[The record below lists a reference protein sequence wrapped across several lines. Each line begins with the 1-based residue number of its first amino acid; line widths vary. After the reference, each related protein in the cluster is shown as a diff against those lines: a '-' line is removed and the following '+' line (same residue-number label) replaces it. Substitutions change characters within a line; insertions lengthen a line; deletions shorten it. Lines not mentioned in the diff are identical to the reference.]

1 MTRPVSEKTED
12 VLRAAMKRLLEGTSV
27 HTDGRLNV
35 ANLARE
41 AGVSRA
47 TANRATAVLA
57 EFRAAE
63 ARFRSGSVA
72 GLKARIRELE
82 AVLRDARRSAAP
94 ARLYRERTLA
104 QQIQI
109 LALQGEEQ
117 RRLISIL
124 EEQIALADPKVLP
137 FRPPPQGGT

>member
-1 MTRPVSEKTED
+1 MTWPVSQKTED
-12 VLRAAMKRLLEGTSV
+12 ALRAAMKLLLEGASE
-27 HTDGRLNV
+27 HTDGRLSV

-82 AVLRDARRSAAP
+82 AELSAARGGEL
-94 ARLYRERTLA
+94 AELRATVKTLA
-104 QQIQI
+104 QQIQV
-109 LALQGEEQ
+109 LALKGEEQ
-117 RRLISIL
+117 RRLIAVL
-124 EEQIALADPKVLP
+124 EAQIARADPKVLP
-137 FRPPPQGGT
+137 FSPPSQGGI

>member
-1 MTRPVSEKTED
+1 MTRPVSQKTED
-12 VLRAAMKRLLEGTSV
+12 ALRAAIKRLLDGTSV

-47 TANRATAVLA
+47 TANRATVVLA
-57 EFRAAE
+57 EFRTAE
-63 ARFRSGSVA
+63 VRFRLGSVA

-82 AVLRDARRSAAP
+82 AELRAARGGELAELRSTV
-94 ARLYRERTLA
+94 RTLA
-104 QQIQI
+104 QRIQI

-117 RRLISIL
+117 RCLIAVL
-124 EEQIALADPKVLP
+124 EEQIARADPKVLP
-137 FRPPPQGGT
+137 FRPPNQGGA

>member
-1 MTRPVSEKTED
+1 MTRTVSQKTED
-12 VLRAAMKRLLEGTSV
+12 ALRAAMMRLLEGTSV
-27 HTDGRLNV
+27 HTDGCLTV

-72 GLKARIRELE
+72 GLKERIRELE
-82 AVLRDARRSAAP
+82 AEL
-94 ARLYRERTLA
+94 RTLDA
-104 QQIQI
+104 SWPAPESQPDTAGDNVI
-109 LALQGEEQ
+109 L
-117 RRLISIL
+117 
-124 EEQIALADPKVLP
+124 LP
-137 FRPPPQGGT
+137 NRSQELKSGT

>member
-1 MTRPVSEKTED
+1 MLWDVPKLGEEPCTSADVFISPVNLT
-12 VLRAAMKRLLEGTSV
+12 
-27 HTDGRLNV
+27 V

-47 TANRATAVLA
+47 TANRATAVLV

-82 AVLRDARRSAAP
+82 AELRTARGGEMAELRATIK
-94 ARLYRERTLA
+94 TLA

-109 LALQGEEQ
+109 LALEGEEQ
-117 RRLISIL
+117 RRLIAVL
-124 EEQIALADPKVLP
+124 E
-137 FRPPPQGGT
+137 

>member
-1 MTRPVSEKTED
+1 MTQPVSQKTED
-12 VLRAAMKRLLEGTSV
+12 ALRVAMKRLLDGTSV
-27 HTDGRLNV
+27 HTDGRLTI

-63 ARFRSGSVA
+63 ARFRSVSVA

-82 AVLRDARRSAAP
+82 AELRAARGG
-94 ARLYRERTLA
+94 ELA
-104 QQIQI
+104 
-109 LALQGEEQ
+109 
-117 RRLISIL
+117 
-124 EEQIALADPKVLP
+124 
-137 FRPPPQGGT
+137 

>member
-1 MTRPVSEKTED
+1 MTQPVSQKTED
-12 VLRAAMKRLLEGTSV
+12 ALRVAMKRLLDGTSV
-27 HTDGRLNV
+27 HTDGRLTV

-57 EFRAAE
+57 EFRGAE

-72 GLKARIRELE
+72 GLKERIRELE
-82 AVLRDARRSAAP
+82 AELRAARGGELAELRATVK
-94 ARLYRERTLA
+94 TLA

-109 LALQGEEQ
+109 LALEGEEQ
-117 RRLISIL
+117 RRLIAVL
-124 EEQIALADPKVLP
+124 EEQIARADPKVLP
-137 FRPPPQGGT
+137 FRLPSQDGT

>member
-1 MTRPVSEKTED
+1 MTRPVSQKTEEA
-12 VLRAAMKRLLEGTSV
+12 LRAAIKRLLDGTSV

-47 TANRATAVLA
+47 TANRATVVLA
-57 EFRAAE
+57 EFRTAE
-63 ARFRSGSVA
+63 VRFRLGSVA

-82 AVLRDARRSAAP
+82 AELRAARGGELAELRSTV
-94 ARLYRERTLA
+94 RTLA
-104 QQIQI
+104 QRIQI

-117 RRLISIL
+117 RCLIAVL
-124 EEQIALADPKVLP
+124 EEQIARADPKVLP
-137 FRPPPQGGT
+137 LRPPNQGGA

>member
-1 MTRPVSEKTED
+1 MTPPISQKTED
-12 VLRAAMKRLLEGTSV
+12 ALRTAMMRLLEGTSV
-27 HTDGRLNV
+27 HTDGRLTV

-82 AVLRDARRSAAP
+82 DELRAARGGEMAELRATVK
-94 ARLYRERTLA
+94 TLA

-109 LALQGEEQ
+109 LALEVEEQ
-117 RRLISIL
+117 RRLIAVL
-124 EEQIALADPKVLP
+124 EEQNARADPKVLP
-137 FRPPPQGGT
+137 FKPPSQGGT

>member
-1 MTRPVSEKTED
+1 MTRPVSQKTEEA
-12 VLRAAMKRLLEGTSV
+12 LRAAIKRLLDGTSV

-47 TANRATAVLA
+47 TANRATVVLA
-57 EFRAAE
+57 EFRTAE
-63 ARFRSGSVA
+63 VRFRLGSVA

-82 AVLRDARRSAAP
+82 AELRAARGGELAELRSTV
-94 ARLYRERTLA
+94 RTLA
-104 QQIQI
+104 QRIQI

-117 RRLISIL
+117 RCLIAVL
-124 EEQIALADPKVLP
+124 EEQIARADPKVLP
-137 FRPPPQGGT
+137 FRPPSQGGA

>member
-27 HTDGRLNV
+27 HTDGRLTV

-63 ARFRSGSVA
+63 ARFRSVSVA

-82 AVLRDARRSAAP
+82 AELRAARGGELAELRATVK
-94 ARLYRERTLA
+94 TLA

-117 RRLISIL
+117 RRLIAVL
-124 EEQIALADPKVLP
+124 EAQIARADPKVLP
-137 FRPPPQGGT
+137 FKPPSQGGT

>member
-1 MTRPVSEKTED
+1 MTRTISQKTED
-12 VLRAAMKRLLEGTSV
+12 ALRAAMMRLLEGTSV
-27 HTDGRLNV
+27 HTDGCLTV

-72 GLKARIRELE
+72 GLKERIRELE
-82 AVLRDARRSAAP
+82 ADLRAARSGEMAELRATIK
-94 ARLYRERTLA
+94 TLA

-109 LALQGEEQ
+109 LALEGEEQ
-117 RRLISIL
+117 RRLLAVL
-124 EEQIALADPKVLP
+124 EEQIARADPKVLP
-137 FRPPPQGGT
+137 FRPPSGAGT

>member
-1 MTRPVSEKTED
+1 MTRPVSQKTEGA
-12 VLRAAMKRLLEGTSV
+12 LRAAMKRLLVGTSE
-27 HTDGRLNV
+27 HTDGRLTV

-41 AGVSRA
+41 ADVSRA

-82 AVLRDARRSAAP
+82 TELRAARGGELAELRATVK
-94 ARLYRERTLA
+94 TLA

-117 RRLISIL
+117 SRLIAVL
-124 EEQIALADPKVLP
+124 EEQIARADPKVLP
-137 FRPPPQGGT
+137 FRPPSQGGT

>member
-1 MTRPVSEKTED
+1 MTWPVSQKTED
-12 VLRAAMKRLLEGTSV
+12 ALRAAMKRLLEGASE
-27 HTDGRLNV
+27 HTDGRLSV

-82 AVLRDARRSAAP
+82 AELRAARGGELAELRATVK
-94 ARLYRERTLA
+94 TLA
-104 QQIQI
+104 QQIQV
-109 LALQGEEQ
+109 LALKGEEQ
-117 RRLISIL
+117 RRLIAVL
-124 EEQIALADPKVLP
+124 EAQIARADPKVLP
-137 FRPPPQGGT
+137 FSPPSQGGI

>member
-1 MTRPVSEKTED
+1 MTRPVSQKTKD
-12 VLRAAMKRLLEGTSV
+12 ALRAAMKRLLEGASE
-27 HTDGRLNV
+27 HTDGRLSV

-47 TANRATAVLA
+47 TANRAIAVLA

-72 GLKARIRELE
+72 GLKERVRELE
-82 AVLRDARRSAAP
+82 AELRAARGGELAGLRTTIK
-94 ARLYRERTLA
+94 TLA

-109 LALQGEEQ
+109 LALEGEEQ
-117 RRLISIL
+117 RRLIAVL
-124 EEQIALADPKVLP
+124 EEQIAKVDPKVLV
-137 FRPPPQGGT
+137 FAT

>member
-1 MTRPVSEKTED
+1 MTRPVSRKTED
-12 VLRAAMKRLLEGTSV
+12 ALRAAMNRLLEGASE
-27 HTDGRLNV
+27 HTDGRLSV

-47 TANRATAVLA
+47 TANRAIAVLA

-72 GLKARIRELE
+72 GLKERVRELE
-82 AVLRDARRSAAP
+82 AELRAARGGELAELRATIK
-94 ARLYRERTLA
+94 TLA

-109 LALQGEEQ
+109 LALEGEEQ
-117 RRLISIL
+117 RRLIAVL
-124 EEQIALADPKVLP
+124 EAQIARADPNVLV
-137 FRPPPQGGT
+137 FAT

>member
-1 MTRPVSEKTED
+1 MTRPVSQKTED
-12 VLRAAMKRLLEGTSV
+12 ALRAAMMRLLEGTSV
-27 HTDGRLNV
+27 HTDGRLTV

-57 EFRAAE
+57 DFRAAE

-72 GLKARIRELE
+72 GLKERIRELE
-82 AVLRDARRSAAP
+82 AELRAARGGELAELRATVK
-94 ARLYRERTLA
+94 TLG

-117 RRLISIL
+117 RRLIAVL
-124 EEQIALADPKVLP
+124 EEQNSRADPKVLP
-137 FRPPPQGGT
+137 FRLPSQDGT

>member
-1 MTRPVSEKTED
+1 MTRPVSQKTED
-12 VLRAAMKRLLEGTSV
+12 ALRAAMMRLLEGTSV
-27 HTDGRLNV
+27 HTDGRLTI

-72 GLKARIRELE
+72 GLKERIRELE
-82 AVLRDARRSAAP
+82 AELQAARGRELAELRATIK
-94 ARLYRERTLA
+94 TLA
-104 QQIQI
+104 QHIQI
-109 LALQGEEQ
+109 LALENEEQ
-117 RRLISIL
+117 RRLILVL
-124 EEQIALADPKVLP
+124 EEQIARADPKVLP
-137 FRPPPQGGT
+137 FRPPSQDGT

>member
-1 MTRPVSEKTED
+1 MTRPVSQKTED
-12 VLRAAMKRLLEGTSV
+12 ALRAAMMRLLEGTSV
-27 HTDGRLNV
+27 HTDGRLTV

-72 GLKARIRELE
+72 SLKERIRELE
-82 AVLRDARRSAAP
+82 AELRAARGGELAELRATVK
-94 ARLYRERTLA
+94 TLA

-109 LALQGEEQ
+109 LALEGEEQ
-117 RRLISIL
+117 RRLIAVL
-124 EEQIALADPKVLP
+124 EEQIARADPKVLP
-137 FRPPPQGGT
+137 FRLPSQDGT

>member
-1 MTRPVSEKTED
+1 MTQPVSQKTED
-12 VLRAAMKRLLEGTSV
+12 ALRVAMKRLLDGTSV

-57 EFRAAE
+57 EFRVAE

-82 AVLRDARRSAAP
+82 AELRAARGGELAELRATV
-94 ARLYRERTLA
+94 RTLA

-117 RRLISIL
+117 RRLIAVL
-124 EEQIALADPKVLP
+124 EDQIARGDPKVLP
-137 FRPPPQGGT
+137 FRPPSKGGT

>member
-1 MTRPVSEKTED
+1 MTRTVSQQPED
-12 VLRAAMKRLLEGTSV
+12 ALRAAMMRLLEGTSV
-27 HTDGRLNV
+27 HTDGCLTV

-72 GLKARIRELE
+72 GLKERIRELE
-82 AVLRDARRSAAP
+82 ADLRAARSGEMAELRATIK
-94 ARLYRERTLA
+94 TLA

-109 LALQGEEQ
+109 LALEGEEQ
-117 RRLISIL
+117 RRLLAVL
-124 EEQIALADPKVLP
+124 EEQIARADPKVLP
-137 FRPPPQGGT
+137 FRPPSGAGT

>member
-12 VLRAAMKRLLEGTSV
+12 VLRAAVKRLLEGTSA
-27 HTDGRLNV
+27 HTDGRLTV

-82 AVLRDARRSAAP
+82 AELRAARGGELAEMRATV
-94 ARLYRERTLA
+94 RTLA

>member
-1 MTRPVSEKTED
+1 MTRPVSQKTED
-12 VLRAAMKRLLEGTSV
+12 ALRTAMMRLLEGTSV
-27 HTDGRLNV
+27 HTDGRLSV

-47 TANRATAVLA
+47 TANRATAVLV

-72 GLKARIRELE
+72 GLKARIRELKAE
-82 AVLRDARRSAAP
+82 LRAARGGEMAELRATVK
-94 ARLYRERTLA
+94 TLA

-109 LALQGEEQ
+109 LALEGEEQ
-117 RRLISIL
+117 RCLIAVL
-124 EEQIALADPKVLP
+124 EEQIARADPNVLP
-137 FRPPPQGGT
+137 FRPPSQGGT

>member
-1 MTRPVSEKTED
+1 MTLPVSRKTED
-12 VLRAAMKRLLEGTSV
+12 ALRAAMNRLLEGASE
-27 HTDGRLNV
+27 HTDGRLSV

-47 TANRATAVLA
+47 TANRAIAVLA

-72 GLKARIRELE
+72 GLKERVRELE
-82 AVLRDARRSAAP
+82 AELRAARGGELAELRATIK
-94 ARLYRERTLA
+94 TLA

-109 LALQGEEQ
+109 LALEGEEQ
-117 RRLISIL
+117 RRLIAVL
-124 EEQIALADPKVLP
+124 EAQIARADPNVLVFP
-137 FRPPPQGGT
+137 T

>member
-1 MTRPVSEKTED
+1 MTQPVSQKTQD
-12 VLRAAMKRLLEGTSV
+12 ALRVAMKRLLDGTSV

-41 AGVSRA
+41 AG
-47 TANRATAVLA
+47 ATAVLA
-57 EFRAAE
+57 EFRVAE

-72 GLKARIRELE
+72 GLKARIRELDAE
-82 AVLRDARRSAAP
+82 LRAARGGELAELRATA
-94 ARLYRERTLA
+94 RTLA

-117 RRLISIL
+117 RRLIAVL
-124 EEQIALADPKVLP
+124 EEQIARADPKVLP
-137 FRPPPQGGT
+137 FRPPSQGGA

>member
-1 MTRPVSEKTED
+1 MSD
-12 VLRAAMKRLLEGTSV
+12 S
-27 HTDGRLNV
+27 TDGRLTI
-35 ANLARE
+35 ANLARD

-63 ARFRSGSVA
+63 AQFRSGSVL

-82 AVLRDARRSAAP
+82 AELRAARGGEMAELRATVK
-94 ARLYRERTLA
+94 TLA

-117 RRLISIL
+117 RRLIAVL
-124 EEQIALADPKVLP
+124 EDQIARANPKVLP
-137 FRPPPQGGT
+137 FKPPSRGGT

>member
-1 MTRPVSEKTED
+1 MTRPVSQKTEGA
-12 VLRAAMKRLLEGTSV
+12 LRAAMKRLLVGTSE
-27 HTDGRLNV
+27 HTDGRLTV

-41 AGVSRA
+41 ADVSRA

-82 AVLRDARRSAAP
+82 TELRVARGGELAELRATVK
-94 ARLYRERTLA
+94 TLA

-117 RRLISIL
+117 SRLIAVL
-124 EEQIALADPKVLP
+124 EEQIARADPKVLP
-137 FRPPPQGGT
+137 FRPPSQGGT

>member
-1 MTRPVSEKTED
+1 MTRPVSQKTED
-12 VLRAAMKRLLEGTSV
+12 ALRAAIKRLLDGTSV

-47 TANRATAVLA
+47 AANRATVVLA
-57 EFRAAE
+57 EFRTAE
-63 ARFRSGSVA
+63 VRFRLGSVA

-82 AVLRDARRSAAP
+82 AELRAARGGELAELRSTV
-94 ARLYRERTLA
+94 RTLA

-117 RRLISIL
+117 RCLIAVL
-124 EEQIALADPKVLP
+124 EEQIARADPKVLP
-137 FRPPPQGGT
+137 FRPPNQGGA

>member
-1 MTRPVSEKTED
+1 MTLPVSQKTEGA
-12 VLRAAMKRLLEGTSV
+12 LRAAMKRLLEGASE
-27 HTDGRLNV
+27 HTDGRLTI

-41 AGVSRA
+41 ADVSRA

-82 AVLRDARRSAAP
+82 AELRAARGGELAELRATVK
-94 ARLYRERTLA
+94 TLA

-117 RRLISIL
+117 RRLIAVL
-124 EEQIALADPKVLP
+124 EAQIARADPKVLP
-137 FRPPPQGGT
+137 FKPPSQGGT

>member
-1 MTRPVSEKTED
+1 MTWPVSQKTEGA
-12 VLRAAMKRLLEGTSV
+12 LRAAMKRLLEGSSV
-27 HTDGRLNV
+27 HTDGRLTV

-47 TANRATAVLA
+47 TANRATAVLV

-72 GLKARIRELE
+72 GLKERTRELE
-82 AVLRDARRSAAP
+82 AELRAARSGELAELRATVK
-94 ARLYRERTLA
+94 TLA

-109 LALQGEEQ
+109 LALAGDEQ
-117 RRLISIL
+117 RRLIAVL
-124 EEQIALADPKVLP
+124 EEQIAKGDPKVLV
-137 FRPPPQGGT
+137 FAN

>member
-1 MTRPVSEKTED
+1 MTRPISQKSED
-12 VLRAAMKRLLEGTSV
+12 ALRVAMKRLLKGNSV
-27 HTDGRLNV
+27 HTDGRLTV

-41 AGVSRA
+41 AGISRA

-63 ARFRSGSVA
+63 ARFRSGTVA
-72 GLKARIRELE
+72 GLKARIRKLE
-82 AVLRDARRSAAP
+82 AELRAARGGEMAELRATIK
-94 ARLYRERTLA
+94 TLA

-117 RRLISIL
+117 RRLIAVL
-124 EEQIALADPKVLP
+124 DEQIARADPKVLP
-137 FRPPPQGGT
+137 FRPPSQGGN